1 MPGPLGRLQP
11 PDFEH
16 VEKYPIR
23 ALAAGERPKNV
34 PVTLG
39 IEWFPTYDT
48 PYRGQDRKWR
58 VRPADGRA
66 SRGGHAI
73 TLKPKS
79 IEIPLTWWD
88 FYDQGDMSRPVHPVD
103 ESGCTGFSA
112 SYAMSMLNRERY
124 SGPWLYW
131 QNKLNDEWPGTAYEG
146 SSVRAAF
153 ENLRTQGHVRVHD
166 GKEVLPAELKW
177 GVSAYRW
184 ARSAEEIVAALGYP
198 TGTTEVPWANTWGR
212 DGYPR
217 VVWVPVDELQRH
229 LDRWDG
235 EACIPTDR

>member
-1 MPGPLGRLQP
+1 MPGPLGRITP

-23 ALAAGERPKNV
+23 SLTPLERPKSV

-39 IEWFPTYDT
+39 IEWFPTYDS
-48 PYRGQDRKWR
+48 PIKGRDGRWR
-58 VRPADGRA
+58 VRVADGRP

-73 TLKPKS
+73 TLKPKGLEVAS
-79 IEIPLTWWD
+79 AWQA
-88 FYDQGDMSRPVHPVD
+88 FYDQGDMSRPLHPVD
-103 ESGCTGFSA
+103 QSGCTGYSA
-112 SYAMSMLNRERY
+112 SYAMTMLNRERY
-124 SGPWLYW
+124 SAPWLYW
-131 QNKLNDEWPGTAYEG
+131 QNKLNDEWPGTNYEG

-166 GKEVLPAELKW
+166 GKEVLPADPKW
-177 GVSAYRW
+177 GVVAYRW
-184 ARSAEEIVAALGYP
+184 AKDAGEIASALGY
-198 TGTTEVPWANTWGR
+198 GEGAAEVPWCNTWGR

-217 VVWVPVDELQRH
+217 TVWVPTDELDRH
-229 LDRWDG
+229 LQRWNG